1 MFSRC
6 LICHQSLALQISWD
20 QLFSKETN
28 NKVCEEC
35 TSKLEVITGNR
46 CEKCGRPVKHS
57 EYAFKGEICY
67 DCVRWE
73 QDREW
78 RGYLQKN
85 ESLFY
90 YNDFLKEVLAT
101 FKYRGDYLLA
111 DVFSSYV
118 KAKLI
123 RSKFDTII
131 PIPLSAERQYERGF
145 NQAEAIIAT
154 AEYKPTHLLKRAHT
168 EKQSKKSRAD
178 RIHLPQVF
186 SLMPDAVVKGQ
197 NILLVDDI
205 YTTGSTLRHA
215 SKVLMEGGATSVV
228 SLTVARS

>member
-1 MFSRC
+1 MSSRC
-6 LICHQSLALQISWD
+6 LICHQPVAIQISWS
-20 QLFSKETN
+20 QIFSKETN

-35 TSKLEVITGNR
+35 TSRLEVITGKQ
-46 CEKCGRPVKHS
+46 CKKCGRPAKHS

-73 QDREW
+73 QDPDW
-78 RGYLQKN
+78 RGYLRNN

-90 YNDFLKEVLAT
+90 YNDFLKEVLAI

-118 KAKLI
+118 KAKLT

-145 NQAEAIIAT
+145 NQAEAIIA
-154 AEYKPTHLLKRAHT
+154 AAGYKPTHLLQRAHT

-186 SLMPDAVVKGQ
+186 SILSAAKVKEQ
-197 NILLVDDI
+197 NIFIVDDI

-215 SKVLMEGGATSVV
+215 SKVLMEGGARSVV
-228 SLTVARS
+228 SLTVARG